1 MKNNKTNKATRGW
14 LLAVM
19 ATAVAMHGHADTL
32 DRNYGSKYSPL
43 DQITTD
49 NVAQLEVAWQINTGD
64 IPERPG
70 LTAFQD
76 TPVLV
81 GDNLI
86 VCTVTRKIMALDP
99 TTGKQ
104 RWLYDPQSP
113 ENSSN
118 KCRGVSVWEDP
129 LAAPGQHC
137 ATRLL
142 FGTADYR
149 LVALD
154 AEDGKPCADF
164 GEQGIV
170 TMEPSKPEAQP
181 GEVAALSRPAIV
193 NDVVV
198 VGSSVMDN
206 QRIDSPSGRVLAF
219 HARTGEALWEF
230 DPIPRDPDSPAAK
243 TWLNGDPVHGG
254 GNVWGGFVTDEAL
267 DLVYLPTT
275 SASVDF
281 YGGERPGDNLYT
293 SSVVAL
299 QGSTGEVAWHFQ
311 IVHHDIWDYDLPT
324 PGMLIDY
331 PHNGKMVP
339 ALVQNTKQGLIFIF
353 DRATGEPLVPIEE
366 RPVPQD
372 GAVPGEWLSPTQ
384 PFPVGMPAVV
394 PQSFSPDDAW
404 GFTPIDKWMCKRQ
417 AEKLRTGPIYTPPSA
432 EGTVY
437 QPAASGGP
445 NWGGGAYDPD
455 SNIMVVPSNTVPMI
469 VSLQKREDVFVQQPP
484 EAVVQ
489 QPEEVKVHADMD
501 LDLTAGFTFEN
512 SGSAYLT
519 VIKPFLSPLGAPC
532 SAPPWSKLTAVDL
545 VKKEI
550 VWEVPLGSVDKM
562 MPIPFEWKLG
572 TPGGGSLLATAGG
585 VTFIGFATDARFRA
599 FATRTGEL
607 LWQQDLPSSANSTPV
622 TYEYKGEQYIV
633 VAAGGHTMWGTTV
646 GDTVVAFKLP
656 KQ

>member
-1 MKNNKTNKATRGW
+1 MKKNNNSKGRW
-14 LLAVM
+14 LLA
-19 ATAVAMHGHADTL
+19 ALAAAVAMHGQADTVE
-32 DRNYGSKYSPL
+32 RNYGAKHSTLK
-43 DQITTD
+43 QITTE

-64 IPERPG
+64 IPENPG

-99 TTGKQ
+99 ATGEQ
-104 RWLYDPQSP
+104 RWLYDPESP
-113 ENSSN
+113 PNSSN
-118 KCRGVSVWEDP
+118 KCRGVSVWEDKQ
-129 LAAPGQHC
+129 ASSTQHC
-137 ATRLL
+137 QTRLL

-154 AEDGKPCADF
+154 AVDGKPCADF

-170 TMEPSKPEAQP
+170 TMHPSKPEAQP

-219 HARTGEALWEF
+219 HARTGEPMWEF
-230 DPIPRDPDSPAAK
+230 DPVPRDPESPAAK
-243 TWLNGDPVHGG
+243 TWLNGSPIHGG
-254 GNVWGGFVTDEAL
+254 GNVWSGMVSDEAL

-299 QGSTGEVAWHFQ
+299 RGSTGEVAWHFQ
-311 IVHHDIWDYDLPT
+311 IVHHDVWDYDLPT

-331 PHNGKMVP
+331 PHEGKLVP

-353 DRATGEPLVPIEE
+353 DRETGEPLVPIEE
-366 RPVPQD
+366 RPTPQE
-372 GAVPGEWLSPTQ
+372 GAVASERLSPTQ
-384 PFPVGMPAVV
+384 PFPVGMPSVTSL
-394 PQSFSPDDAW
+394 SFTPDDAW
-404 GFTPIDKWMCKRQ
+404 GFTFIDRWLCKRQ
-417 AEKLRTGPIYTPPSA
+417 AEKLLTGPIYTPPS
-432 EGTVY
+432 EQGTVY
-437 QPAASGGP
+437 QPAPSGGP
-445 NWGGGAYDPD
+445 NWGGGAYDP
-455 SNIMVVPSNTVPMI
+455 SSHIMVVPSNTVPLI
-469 VSLQKREDVFVQQPP
+469 VTLQKREDFTAELPK
-484 EAVVQ
+484 
-489 QPEEVKVHADMD
+489 EVKVHADTD
-501 LDLTAGFTFEN
+501 IDLTAGFTFDN
-512 SGSAYLT
+512 SGSAYVT
-519 VIKPFLSPLGAPC
+519 TIKPFLSPLGAPC
-532 SAPPWSKLTAVDL
+532 SAPPWAKLTAVDL

-550 VWEVPLGSVDKM
+550 VWEVPLGSIEHLSPV
-562 MPIPFEWKLG
+562 PLPWELG

-585 VTFIGFATDARFRA
+585 VTFIGFATDNRFRA
-599 FATRTGEL
+599 FNTLTGEL
-607 LWQQDLPSSANSTPV
+607 LWTQELPSSANSTPV
-622 TYEYKGEQYIV
+622 SYEYKGEQYLV

-646 GDTVVAFKLP
+646 GDSVFAFKLP
-656 KQ
+656 KP